1 MRQRIFIPV
10 ILLFMAV
17 IGTSCVSQ
25 KKIDKNFAGFR
36 PNVTRLELTMD
47 DYQYLGDVTIEVEYK
62 TYLGIPK
69 IYTVNG
75 QAYDPRF
82 YRQTDIAFGRF
93 IKLGPL
99 SKALYK
105 VTDTYPDADYLVPAS
120 FTDNVEHMLGGRIH
134 HRTLTVKVYAINKV
148 SSTAAAAEQQ
158 AQVDALNAKNAELQQ
173 QVNALQQ
180 ELNSTKEALEKAE
193 LDARINAQKNNKRR

>member
-75 QAYDPRF
+75 
-82 YRQTDIAFGRF
+82 
-93 IKLGPL
+93 
-99 SKALYK
+99 
-105 VTDTYPDADYLVPAS
+105 
-120 FTDNVEHMLGGRIH
+120 
-134 HRTLTVKVYAINKV
+134 
-148 SSTAAAAEQQ
+148 
-158 AQVDALNAKNAELQQ
+158 
-173 QVNALQQ
+173 
-180 ELNSTKEALEKAE
+180 
-193 LDARINAQKNNKRR
+193 